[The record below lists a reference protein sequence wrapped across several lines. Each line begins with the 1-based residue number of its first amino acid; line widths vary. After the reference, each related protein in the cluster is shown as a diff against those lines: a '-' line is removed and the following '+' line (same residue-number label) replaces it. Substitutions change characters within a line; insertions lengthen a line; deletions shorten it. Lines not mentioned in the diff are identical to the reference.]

1 MKPAIALI
9 LLVCAL
15 PGFAATAAARP
26 CAPHAVYGDIGALY
40 QRLGGAQ
47 GPLGCPLSDEADA
60 GNGGR
65 FNQFEHGQ
73 IVWSPHQGNHMTL
86 AAWQAGDSVMLQ
98 WGPTDPYHY
107 DKFLVRY
114 DFNGAN
120 FGQQDWAGGNQGQFQ
135 INVARPGRYTLVVEG
150 CDEGGAFSSSKCRQG
165 WTVPINVDVVEPQG
179 VAGGLRVIRETVP
192 ARSRGVVFDRPR
204 FFSDALNAVW
214 SAVRAPLCDQIVAQA
229 GVADGAGRGYTLY
242 DINCKLAPVG
252 VLFMRDASGTT
263 GAIDLTFEVPHNY
276 FEATTTQPTKA
287 GSWADPR
294 FSLTYEILLH
304 LRVDPAHLRVLAA
317 DYAVINP
324 GRPDSHNV
332 AANILI
338 PIDGVLKQGIVRR
351 IREGVQR
358 SGRLDVASIN
368 DQLRGAR
375 DSLTPHL
382 EGDGLRYAIVDGG
395 MTITVRAPILDAHVS
410 RSRLTRSAA
419 TQAVLKHDKASAIKR
434 AADTRL
440 TPMSRPRSAA
450 AARALNPQP
459 LPPGKAASV
468 KSTDV
473 RVSKPAATGANRKA
487 IIIVGGQ
494 PQQKAKQPT
503 IPERIPDYQDQHH

>member
-1 MKPAIALI
+1 MKAFVAIALLAVG
-9 LLVCAL
+9 LL
-15 PGFAATAAARP
+15 GFADAALAHT

-40 QRLGGAQ
+40 HQLGGEQ
-47 GPLGCPLSDEADA
+47 GPLGCPLGDEADA

-73 IVWSPHQGNHMTL
+73 IVWSPHQGSHLTL
-86 AAWQAGDSVMLQ
+86 AAWQAGDSILLQ
-98 WGPTDPYHY
+98 WGPTNPFHY

-114 DFNGAN
+114 DLNSAN
-120 FGQQDWAGGNQGQFQ
+120 LGQEDWVGGNRGEYQL
-135 INVARPGRYTLVVEG
+135 NVRQPGRYTLVVEG

-179 VAGGLRVIRETVP
+179 VAGGLKVISETFPVGS
-192 ARSRGVVFDRPR
+192 RSVVFDRPG

-242 DINCKLAPVG
+242 DINCKLAPRG

-294 FSLTYEILLH
+294 FSLTYEILMH
-304 LRVDPAHLRVLAA
+304 LRIDPANLKVLAA
-317 DYAVINP
+317 DYSVINP
-324 GRPDSHNV
+324 GRPESHNV
-332 AANILI
+332 AADVLV
-338 PIDGVLKQGIVRR
+338 PIDGMLKQGIVRR

-368 DQLRGAR
+368 DQLHSAR

-382 EGDGLRYAIVDGG
+382 KGDGLRYAIANGG
-395 MTITVRAPILDAHVS
+395 MTITVRDSILDAHVDPRRVTTS
-410 RSRLTRSAA
+410 PAA
-419 TQAVLKHDKASAIKR
+419 QAVLK
-434 AADTRL
+434 
-440 TPMSRPRSAA
+440 
-450 AARALNPQP
+450 
-459 LPPGKAASV
+459 PGKV
-468 KSTDV
+468 
-473 RVSKPAATGANRKA
+473 
-487 IIIVGGQ
+487 
-494 PQQKAKQPT
+494 KAKSVT
-503 IPERIPDYQDQHH
+503 IPRGAITQPKDDDGHP